1 MMQQKYASQIHRCFR
16 CGYCKFPTD
25 YSSFNC
31 PPYKRFRFETYS
43 TAGRLWLIYA
53 WLKGEVEWSEHL
65 AEVLYTCTTCKNC
78 TEQCPMKFAP
88 DIVDWIVGARSDM
101 VEKGRIPPRVARFF
115 EAVYGY
121 GNPLKL
127 LRSDRAA
134 WANGTKMYAP
144 GDEYLLYVGC
154 LGSYDENGQKMAKS
168 LVDVFNAAGVSFG
181 ILGND
186 EECCGNEV
194 YMLGEMGL
202 FQTLVEK
209 NNQKFKEL
217 GVKKIVTVCP
227 HGYNVMKNRYSALG
241 GSFEVY
247 HYTQLLYDLINKNK
261 VKLNRNKAK
270 VTYQDPCFLGRYNKI
285 YDEPRQILRSIPGVE
300 LVEMEKNRA
309 DAFCCGGGS
318 GNFVMD
324 LLAGG
329 EESPARIR
337 VREAYETGASILA
350 VACPSCLTMFT
361 DAVKTEDLDGKL
373 AVKDISQIVKES
385 LPAKKR

>member
-1 MMQQKYASQIHRCFR
+1 
-16 CGYCKFPTD
+16 
-25 YSSFNC
+25 
-31 PPYKRFRFETYS
+31 
-43 TAGRLWLIYA
+43 
-53 WLKGEVEWSEHL
+53 
-65 AEVLYTCTTCKNC
+65 
-78 TEQCPMKFAP
+78 MKFAP
-88 DIVDWIVGARSDM
+88 DIVDWVVGARSDM

-115 EAVYGY
+115 EAVHGY

-134 WANGTKMYAP
+134 WANGTKPYSA

-168 LVDVFNAAGVSFG
+168 LVDVLNTAGVSFG

-186 EECCGNEV
+186 EECCGNEI

-202 FQTLVEK
+202 FQNLVEK

-217 GVKKIVTVCP
+217 GVKKVVTLCP
-227 HGYNVMKNRYSALG
+227 HGYNAMKNNYPAFG

-247 HYTQLLYDLINKNK
+247 HYTQLLSDLVKKNRI
-261 VKLNRNKAK
+261 KLSRSKAK

-285 YDEPRQILRSIPGVE
+285 YDEPRQVLQSIPGVE
-300 LVEMEKNRA
+300 LVEMERNRK

-324 LLAGG
+324 LLAGDKD
-329 EESPARIR
+329 SPARVRI
-337 VREAYETGASILA
+337 REAYATGADTLA
-350 VACPSCLTMFT
+350 VACPSCMTMFT

-373 AVKDISQIVKES
+373 TVKDISQIVRES
-385 LPAKKR
+385 L

>member
-1 MMQQKYASQIHRCFR
+1 MR
-16 CGYCKFPTD
+16 
-25 YSSFNC
+25 
-31 PPYKRFRFETYS
+31 
-43 TAGRLWLIYA
+43 
-53 WLKGEVEWSEHL
+53 
-65 AEVLYTCTTCKNC
+65 
-78 TEQCPMKFAP
+78 FAP

-101 VEKGRIPPRVARFF
+101 VEKGKIPPRVAHFF
-115 EAVYGY
+115 ESVYGY

-154 LGSYDENGQKMAKS
+154 LGSYDENGQKMARS
-168 LVDVFNAAGVSFG
+168 LVDVLNAAGVSFG
-181 ILGND
+181 ILGSD

-194 YMLGEMGL
+194 YMMGEMGL
-202 FQTLVEK
+202 FQTLAEK

-217 GVKKIVTVCP
+217 GVKKIVTLSP
-227 HGYNVMKNRYSALG
+227 HAYNTMKNKYPAFG
-241 GSFEVY
+241 GSFEVC
-247 HYTQLLYDLINKNK
+247 HYTQLLNDLVKKNK
-261 VKLNRNKAK
+261 IKLPQVKAR

-285 YDEPRQILRSIPGVE
+285 YEEPRHILQSIPDLE
-300 LVEMEKNRA
+300 LVEMKKNRV

-318 GNFVMD
+318 GNFIMD

-329 EESPARIR
+329 EDSPARVRI
-337 VREAYETGASILA
+337 REAYATGADTLA

-361 DAVKTEDLDGKL
+361 DAVKAEDLDDKL
-373 AVKDISQIVKES
+373 AVKDISQIVGES

>member
-1 MMQQKYASQIHRCFR
+1 
-16 CGYCKFPTD
+16 
-25 YSSFNC
+25 
-31 PPYKRFRFETYS
+31 
-43 TAGRLWLIYA
+43 
-53 WLKGEVEWSEHL
+53 
-65 AEVLYTCTTCKNC
+65 
-78 TEQCPMKFAP
+78 MKFAP

>member
-1 MMQQKYASQIHRCFR
+1 
-16 CGYCKFPTD
+16 
-25 YSSFNC
+25 
-31 PPYKRFRFETYS
+31 
-43 TAGRLWLIYA
+43 
-53 WLKGEVEWSEHL
+53 
-65 AEVLYTCTTCKNC
+65 
-78 TEQCPMKFAP
+78 MKFAP

-227 HGYNVMKNRYSALG
+227 HGYNVMKNRYPALG

-247 HYTQLLYDLINKNK
+247 HYTQLLYDLIDKNK

-270 VTYQDPCFLGRYNKI
+270 VTYQDPCFLGRYNQI
-285 YDEPRQILRSIPGVE
+285 YEEPRQILRSIPGVE

-309 DAFCCGGGS
+309 DAFCCGGGG

-350 VACPSCLTMFT
+350 VACPSCLTMLA